1 MPPITL
7 QLHKSFFRAQPLE
20 IIHAAGCSAEIFIY
34 DTGIEAV
41 KLKNQRGYLIIL
53 PYYGQIIWQA
63 VFDGVDL
70 TMQSHFRAPRPAS
83 DIVGTY
89 GCFMF
94 HSGLLRNGNPGA
106 EDTHALHGEMPV
118 APMDSA
124 RIETGIDDEGPWLAL
139 VSERE
144 YLMGFGDHYRAQ
156 PRVTMRP
163 DSAQFEI
170 RMEVENL
177 SQNPMELMYMCH
189 ANFAYVEGAELIQPT
204 SFTAADTVIRTSIPG
219 LVKADEAYLQR
230 LARLARDPRD
240 TAVVSA
246 ALQPDPELV
255 FSLKN
260 LRMAADG
267 RVHTLLRRPGG
278 DAFMVQYDPAEFSHL
293 LRWILANAMQKVCAF
308 AMPATCGVEGYHA
321 EQRAGNVRTLAGG
334 DSAQFTV
341 KLGYLTAQETP
352 AEAARIHASCVAP
365 HASTMKDV

>member
-7 QLHKSFFRAQPLE
+7 HLHKSFFRSQPME
-20 IIHAAGCSAEIFIY
+20 IIRAAGCSAELFIY

-41 KLKNQRGYLIIL
+41 RLINQRGHLIVL

-63 VFDGVDL
+63 FFDGVDL
-70 TMQSHFRAPRPAS
+70 TMESHFRAPRPAS

-124 RIETGIDDEGPWLAL
+124 RIETGIDDQGPWLSL

-156 PRVTMRP
+156 PRVTLRP
-163 DSAQFEI
+163 DSALFEI
-170 RMEVENL
+170 GMEVENL

-189 ANFAYVEGAELIQPT
+189 ANFAYVEGGALIQPT
-204 SFTAADTVIRTSIPG
+204 SFSAADTVIRTSVPG
-219 LVKADEAYLQR
+219 LVKADDAYLQR
-230 LARLARDPRD
+230 LESLKRDPRH

-260 LRMAADG
+260 LRPVADG
-267 RVHTLLRRPGG
+267 RVHMLLQRPAG
-278 DAFMVQYDPAEFSHL
+278 DAFMVQYHPQEFSHL
-293 LRWILANAMQKVCAF
+293 IRWILANPMQKVCAF
-308 AMPATCGVEGYHA
+308 AMPATCGVEGYHR
-321 EQRAGNVRTLAGG
+321 EKNAGNVRTLAGG
-334 DSAQFTV
+334 ERAQFTV
-341 KLGYLTAQETP
+341 KLGYLTAEESP
-352 AEAARIHASCVAP
+352 AEAARIRAAYAASP
-365 HASTMKDV
+365 LHETKDV